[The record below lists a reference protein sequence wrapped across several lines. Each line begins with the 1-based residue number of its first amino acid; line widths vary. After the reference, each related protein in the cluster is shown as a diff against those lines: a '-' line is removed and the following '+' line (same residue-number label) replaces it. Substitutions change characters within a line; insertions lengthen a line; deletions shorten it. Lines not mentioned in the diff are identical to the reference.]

1 MRILCVAEKHAIA
14 KSVAQIL
21 SDNHFQTRETGDQF
35 TRNLEFTYRF
45 PNNSMAQIV
54 MTSVRG
60 HLCTT
65 DFPDQYRKW
74 GSCAPVQL
82 FELNIEKKPS
92 ADLAALE
99 RNLAHEA
106 RNANQVMIWTDCDRE
121 GENIGAEVAQVCRRS
136 NQRIVVTRARFS
148 SVTPAEIHRAMQ
160 NPVQLDQRQVDAVDA
175 RMELDLR
182 VGASFTR
189 FQTLSFQD
197 WFPDLKDG
205 VVSYG
210 PCQFPTLGFVVD
222 QYRRVEN
229 FIPESFWKLEV
240 KHNKDGVDANFV
252 WQRGHLFD
260 QLACLVIYEA
270 CMETPGPTIRIN
282 KVKSKPTSKYKP
294 LPLTTV
300 ELQKSGSR
308 LLSMSSDRI
317 MTVAEG
323 LYTQGWISYP
333 RTETDQ
339 FDQNYDLMGFVQKQ
353 THNGQWGR
361 FAQRLVEGGFRNPRR
376 GKENDQAHPPIHPV
390 MHTENL
396 TGDEQKVYEYIARRF
411 LACCS
416 EDAKGDQTDIEA
428 VIHTETFKATG
439 LIIKE
444 RNYLDVYP
452 YDKWSGTVLPN
463 FEEGEEFIPTEFM
476 MKHGA
481 TARPTTI
488 TESQLIALM
497 HKNGIGTDATIA
509 DHIKTIINREYVV
522 RHKQG
527 NEFQF
532 TPSTL
537 GIALV
542 EGYDN
547 IGLDMSLSKP
557 FLRSQLERNL
567 ALICLGTKT
576 KQQVVEDGIEMY
588 RNVFEIVNRDKRTLH
603 QALTRYLRDAQR
615 PPPGPGQEPR
625 NDGARNA
632 GGGGG
637 GGGGFGGGGGG
648 GGAGGGGG
656 SNVFQS
662 FAPKPTASIVN
673 QQQQGFPS
681 RQGGAVMSAFRENLG
696 SGNSTDSKP
705 RCACGLVAKEVASS
719 KNNGRLFFA
728 CSKHQSIACKFF
740 AWADEVN
747 PAANTGPW
755 TAGGGQPQA
764 PQQYSAAFMSDKQCF
779 KCQQMGHFSNTCTS
793 TGTSYGN
800 NSYSKSSTSRN
811 RSSSKGSSSKSTTK
825 RTSKSGI
832 TAVRVSKKS
841 RPI

>member
-1 MRILCVAEKHAIA
+1 MAHSNIWNSHPRGYGKGSRECRVCTHPAGLIRKYGLNICRQCFRENSAAIGFTKTQTPTTRSSASFTPTNAFAPTSIMRILCVAEKHAIA

-21 SDNHFQTRETGDQF
+21 SDNHFQSRETGDQY
-35 TRNLEFTYRF
+35 TRNLEFTYRL
-45 PNNSMAQIV
+45 PNNTMAQIV

-65 DFPDQYRKW
+65 DFPEQYRKW

-99 RNLAHEA
+99 RNLANQA
-106 RNANQVMIWTDCDRE
+106 RNADQVMIWTDCDRE

-136 NQRIVVTRARFS
+136 NQRIAVTRARFS

-160 NPVQLDQRQVDAVDA
+160 NPVQIDQRQVDAVDA

-229 FIPESFWKLEV
+229 FIPESFWKLEM

-270 CMETPGPTIRIN
+270 CMEAPGPIVHID
-282 KVKSKPTSKYKP
+282 KVKSKPTSKFKP

-308 LLSMSSDRI
+308 LLSLSSDRI

-323 LYTQGWISYP
+323 LYTKGWISYP

-339 FDQNYDLMGFVQKQ
+339 FDQSYNLQALVEKQ
-353 THNGQWGR
+353 THNSQWGR
-361 FAQRLVEGGFRNPRR
+361 FAQRLTEGGFRNPRK

-396 TGDEQKVYEYIARRF
+396 AGDEKKVYEYITRRF
-411 LACCS
+411 LACCA

-452 YDKWSGTVLPN
+452 YDKWSGSVLPN
-463 FEEGEEFIPTEFM
+463 FVEGEEFIPTEFM
-476 MKHGA
+476 MKNGA

-509 DHIKTIINREYVV
+509 DHIKTIINRDYVV

-547 IGLDMSLSKP
+547 IGLEM
-557 FLRSQLERNL
+557 
-567 ALICLGTKT
+567 I
-576 KQQVVEDGIEMY
+576 VEDGIEMY
-588 RNVFEIVNRDKRTLH
+588 RNVFDIVNRDKQTLH
-603 QALTRYLRDAQR
+603 Q
-615 PPPGPGQEPR
+615 
-625 NDGARNA
+625 
-632 GGGGG
+632 
-637 GGGGFGGGGGG
+637 
-648 GGAGGGGG
+648 
-656 SNVFQS
+656 S
-662 FAPKPTASIVN
+662 
-673 QQQQGFPS
+673 
-681 RQGGAVMSAFRENLG
+681 VMDVFRENLG
-696 SGNSTDSKP
+696 SGNSVDTKP
-705 RCACGLVAKEVASS
+705 RCACGLVAKELSSS
-719 KNNGRLFFA
+719 KNNGRIFFT
-728 CSKHQSIACKFF
+728 CSKHQSSACKFF

-747 PAANTGPW
+747 PATKSGPW
-755 TAGGGQPQA
+755 TAGSGGQPQP

-779 KCQQMGHFSNTCTS
+779 KCQQMGHFSSNCTS
-793 TGTSYGN
+793 TATNYGN
-800 NSYSKSSTSRN
+800 NSYNKNGSSSNQRN
-811 RSSSKGSSSKSTTK
+811 GASSSKGSSKSTTK
-825 RTSKSGI
+825 RASKSGI
-832 TAVRVSKKS
+832 TTVRISKKT

>member
-1 MRILCVAEKHAIA
+1 MAHSNIWNSHPRGYGKGSRECRVCTHPAGLIRKYGLNICRQCFRENSAAIGFTKVLTANLADYEFALAPNMRILCVAEKHAIA

-65 DFPDQYRKW
+65 DFPEQYRKW
-74 GSCAPVQL
+74 SSCAPVQL

-136 NQRIVVTRARFS
+136 NQQIVVTRARFS
-148 SVTPAEIHRAMQ
+148 SVTPA
-160 NPVQLDQRQVDAVDA
+160 QVDAVDA

-270 CMETPGPTIRIN
+270 CMETPGPTFRIN
-282 KVKSKPTSKYKP
+282 RVKSKPTSKYKP

-339 FDQNYDLMGFVQKQ
+339 FDQNYDLMGLVQRQ

-396 TGDEQKVYEYIARRF
+396 AGDEKKVYEYITRRF

-416 EDAKGDQTDIEA
+416 EDAKGDQTDIDA

-481 TARPTTI
+481 TLSPTTI

-547 IGLDMSLSKP
+547 IGLDM
-557 FLRSQLERNL
+557 N
-567 ALICLGTKT
+567 
-576 KQQVVEDGIEMY
+576 
-588 RNVFEIVNRDKRTLH
+588 
-603 QALTRYLRDAQR
+603 AQR
-615 PPPGPGQEPR
+615 PPPGPGQGPR
-625 NDGARNA
+625 NNGVRNA

-648 GGAGGGGG
+648 GGGGGAGGGGG
-656 SNVFQS
+656 SNGFQS
-662 FAPKPTASIVN
+662 FAPKPTAPIVN

-681 RQGGAVMSAFRENLG
+681 RQGGAVMNAFRENLG

-747 PAANTGPW
+747 PAANSGPW

-764 PQQYSAAFMSDKQCF
+764 PQ
-779 KCQQMGHFSNTCTS
+779 H
-793 TGTSYGN
+793 YGN
-800 NSYSKSSTSRN
+800 NSYSKSSTSRSG
-811 RSSSKGSSSKSTTK
+811 SSSKGSSSKSTTK
-825 RTSKSGI
+825 RASKSGI
-832 TAVRVSKKS
+832 TAVRIGKKS

>member
-21 SDNHFQTRETGDQF
+21 SDNQYQTMETGDEF

-45 PNNSMAQIV
+45 PNNTMARIV

-65 DFPDQYRKW
+65 DFPERYKKW
-74 GSCAPVQL
+74 SSCAPVQL
-82 FELNIEKKPS
+82 FELNVEKKLS
-92 ADLAALE
+92 TNLAAIE
-99 RNLAHEA
+99 RNLINQA

-121 GENIGAEVAQVCRRS
+121 GENIGAEVAKVCRQS

-148 SVTPAEIHRAMQ
+148 SVTPAEVHRAMQ

-189 FQTLSFQD
+189 FQTLNFQN
-197 WFPDLKDG
+197 WFPDVKNG

-229 FIPESFWKLEV
+229 FIPESFWKLEM
-240 KHNKDGVDANFV
+240 KHTKDGIDANFV

-270 CMETPGPTIRIN
+270 CMETPGQTVRIS
-282 KVKSKPTSKYKP
+282 KVKSNATSKFKP

-300 ELQKSGSR
+300 ELQKNGSR

-317 MTVAEG
+317 MTVAES

-339 FDQNYDLMGFVQKQ
+339 FDQNYNLQALVEKQ
-353 THNGQWGR
+353 THNSQWGR
-361 FAQRLVEGGFRNPRR
+361 FAQRLTEGGFRNPRK

-396 TGDEQKVYEYIARRF
+396 GGDEKKVYEYITRRF
-411 LACCS
+411 LACCA

-452 YDKWSGTVLPN
+452 YDKWTGTVLPN
-463 FEEGEEFIPTEFM
+463 FVEGEEFIPTEFM

-481 TARPTTI
+481 TTRPTTL

-509 DHIKTIINREYVV
+509 DHIKTIVNREYV
-522 RHKQG
+522 
-527 NEFQF
+527 
-532 TPSTL
+532 
-537 GIALV
+537 
-542 EGYDN
+542 
-547 IGLDMSLSKP
+547 
-557 FLRSQLERNL
+557 LERNL
-567 ALICLGTKT
+567 SLICLGTKT

-588 RNVFEIVNRDKRTLH
+588 RNVFDIVNRDKRTLQ
-603 QALTRYLRDAQR
+603 QALQRYLRDAQHL
-615 PPPGPGQEPR
+615 PQPQGQEPR
-625 NDGARNA
+625 N
-632 GGGGG
+632 GGNG

-648 GGAGGGGG
+648 DGGGGGGEGGGGGG
-656 SNVFQS
+656 S
-662 FAPKPTASIVN
+662 
-673 QQQQGFPS
+673 G
-681 RQGGAVMSAFRENLG
+681 
-696 SGNSTDSKP
+696 DS
-705 RCACGLVAKEVASS
+705 
-719 KNNGRLFFA
+719 NG
-728 CSKHQSIACKFF
+728 
-740 AWADEVN
+740 D
-747 PAANTGPW
+747 G
-755 TAGGGQPQA
+755 
-764 PQQYSAAFMSDKQCF
+764 
-779 KCQQMGHFSNTCTS
+779 
-793 TGTSYGN
+793 
-800 NSYSKSSTSRN
+800 
-811 RSSSKGSSSKSTTK
+811 KG
-825 RTSKSGI
+825 RG
-832 TAVRVSKKS
+832 
-841 RPI
+841 